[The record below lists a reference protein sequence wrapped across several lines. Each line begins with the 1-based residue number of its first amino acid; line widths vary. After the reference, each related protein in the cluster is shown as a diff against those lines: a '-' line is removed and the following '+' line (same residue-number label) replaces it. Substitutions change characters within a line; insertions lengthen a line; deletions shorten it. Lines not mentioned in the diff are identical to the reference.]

1 MDEYQEYIENC
12 LWETNDVVW
21 FYDLIFLYLR
31 EPQLFKY
38 GRGVLMEQAVG
49 VLADADADGELDP
62 NLTDYALKSLMWR
75 FLYVTT
81 KNDNSV
87 YGYHGT

>member
-49 VLADADADGELDP
+49 VLADTDANGELAP

-75 FLYVTT
+75 YMYITT

-87 YGYHGT
+87 YGYYGV